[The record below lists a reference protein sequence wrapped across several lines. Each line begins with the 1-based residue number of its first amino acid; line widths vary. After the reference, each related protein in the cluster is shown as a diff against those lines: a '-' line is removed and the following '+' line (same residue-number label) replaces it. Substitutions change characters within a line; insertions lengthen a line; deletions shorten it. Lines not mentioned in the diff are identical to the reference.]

1 MKWDDYWNGL
11 IERHRLLGTIN
22 QLDMADEA
30 NGRGFGYTERICKDV
45 FKSFSDREDDYA
57 AVKKN
62 FLELIDSIPN
72 IHSIGNRVKEIDS
85 LLVKIITK
93 RAEKYNTSSPY
104 VSIKGDDYNDIIT
117 DLIGIRLILHYQG
130 QWREI
135 HEQLISIF
143 PETDCQ
149 DNVLLPHRDGEKF
162 MAEPPIAYHAMDDDL
177 SQFEGVIKTKLHEKG
192 YRSNHYIISF
202 ENVYIELQV
211 RTIYDEAWSDYDHT
225 YVYKKE
231 ANPNNNALRVISPI
245 LCKITNA
252 ASDMGELMR
261 VIYENS
267 FDVDQNGKFI
277 LDEKTFQK
285 IEKIKN
291 KLRNSE
297 QEFENF
303 CDAYT
308 VNRI

>member
-72 IHSIGNRVKEIDS
+72 IHSIGSRVKEIDS

-267 FDVDQNGKFI
+267 FDVDQNGNFI